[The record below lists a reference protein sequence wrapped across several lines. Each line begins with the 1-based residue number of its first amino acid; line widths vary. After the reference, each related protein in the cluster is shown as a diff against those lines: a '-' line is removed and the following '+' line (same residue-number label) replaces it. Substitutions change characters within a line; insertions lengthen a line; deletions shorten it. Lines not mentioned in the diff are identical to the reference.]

1 MLRGTEEGR
10 DPVPAD
16 QQWDLSAPSARALSG
31 ALRRFSALDRDRGWR
46 LGDPTV
52 KRVCSLKK
60 RKKKKMKLCHAEQ
73 NHKTNLK
80 LLRKAFLQ
88 FCITLEVLHFR
99 KIFYSLSRNGT
110 RQYNFL

>member
-73 NHKTNLK
+73 NHKKNLK

-88 FCITLEVLHFR
+88 FCITLDFAFSENILFTQQ
-99 KIFYSLSRNGT
+99 KRNT
-110 RQYNFL
+110 TI